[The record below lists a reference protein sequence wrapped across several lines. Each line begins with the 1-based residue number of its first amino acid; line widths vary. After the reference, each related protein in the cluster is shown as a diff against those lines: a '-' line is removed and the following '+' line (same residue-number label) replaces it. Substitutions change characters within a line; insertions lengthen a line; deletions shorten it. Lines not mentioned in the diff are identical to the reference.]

1 MYIYIHVYIHTCV
14 TIHTY
19 SMCTHIYIH
28 TYIHTY
34 THTYIHT
41 YIQYTYIHIHT
52 HRPTYIHI
60 DLYTYIQRRRNMF
73 WSGGGTGV
81 RGHLTY
87 KKRANQVQHKQ
98 QVIYSKHAVHLQL
111 LIKSPIAINFK
122 GKKVKTIFVFWNE
135 HLKQWF
141 PTGGSRPPRVATQRL
156 GTTDLEAYIV
166 VTYLVYFS
174 HEFIN
179 LYLNFPKKCIRRSF
193 LLKNSLAMF
202 YLLGHVPHFPDGY
215 PADEIL
221 GVDLTASTGS

>member
-1 MYIYIHVYIHTCV
+1 MAAEAAEHVLEW
-14 TIHTY
+14 
-19 SMCTHIYIH
+19 
-28 TYIHTY
+28 
-34 THTYIHT
+34 
-41 YIQYTYIHIHT
+41 
-52 HRPTYIHI
+52 R
-60 DLYTYIQRRRNMF
+60 
-73 WSGGGTGV
+73 GGGTGV

-141 PTGGSRPPRVATQRL
+141 PTGGSRSPRVATQRL

-193 LLKNSLAMF
+193 LLTNSLAMSVRLSSSVLCLWTCKINKLL
-202 YLLGHVPHFPDGY
+202 YLFSVIVALRYDFKRLWTENVLSPDATLIGVRRYIWSSFLIFASSVNKIKIVWGHG
-215 PADEIL
+215 
-221 GVDLTASTGS
+221 GSPT